1 MKGLKV
7 RSKVAVFRIL
17 VESPQSTCTASPG
30 FPSHPK
36 SLTQIPSPKISLPK
50 SLSQNPAC
58 LPTAPK
64 TARTA
69 LYTESNAQEYVS
81 SLTIPSPRIIYPLK
95 HPARSYHVYIFH
107 HVVAASLLQLH
118 LPAMECVFF
127 EMCIS

>member
-7 RSKVAVFRIL
+7 RSKVAAVFRIL
-17 VESPQSTCTASPG
+17 VESQQSTCILLPRPD
-30 FPSHPK
+30 FP
-36 SLTQIPSPKISLPK
+36 LTQNPSPKSPLPK